1 MVRAEDTAG
10 NSLLPLG
17 DSRCRCFVNMWQR
30 RIELRASITE
40 SRLDSP
46 TGSPFFSIRFLARCG
61 TFPMNSAPDAPRPW
75 EAIPKWPRRAIT
87 CWLVFHLIA
96 IVSAPASV
104 APASELSRSIWGIC
118 RPYLQALY
126 LNHGYHFFAPDP
138 GESTLL
144 TFQVERADGSV
155 VQDTIP
161 RPEIWPRLMY
171 HRHFMLTESL
181 AFVASVSEAAEQ
193 AARPP
198 EPPSGA
204 SGDPTTLEVS
214 PPEVAIAPDAV
225 GGRPAGEVA
234 AEPPPVRGLLRD
246 WYHSYARCILEQYDG
261 ERVRLTRVV
270 HYLPEIQW
278 MQESIARGEPLTLS
292 ERESFEEFPIGTFTR
307 EDGPLEG
314 SEPREQ
320 QDFTDRPVPDMAL
333 TPAITGDRP

>member
-1 MVRAEDTAG
+1 M
-10 NSLLPLG
+10 S
-17 DSRCRCFVNMWQR
+17 S
-30 RIELRASITE
+30 S
-40 SRLDSP
+40 
-46 TGSPFFSIRFLARCG
+46 
-61 TFPMNSAPDAPRPW
+61 PDAPRRW

-87 CWLVFHLIA
+87 CWLLFHLIA
-96 IVSAPASV
+96 VVSAPASV
-104 APASELSRSIWGIC
+104 APASDLSRSVWGLC

-198 EPPSGA
+198 APPRDEA
-204 SGDPTTLEVS
+204 IDPR
-214 PPEVAIAPDAV
+214 PPEDNAPEVTIAPDAV
-225 GGRPAGEVA
+225 GGSPAGEA
-234 AEPPPVRGLLRD
+234 PPEPPPVRGLLRD
-246 WYHSYARCILEQYDG
+246 WYHSYARCILDQYDG
-261 ERVRLTRVV
+261 ERVTLTRVV
-270 HYLPEIQW
+270 HYLPEIEW

-292 ERESFEEFPIGTFTR
+292 ERESFEEFPIGTFTLK
-307 EDGPLEG
+307 DGPLDL
-314 SEPREQ
+314 PVQPEQ
-320 QDFTDRPVPDMAL
+320 QNFTDQPDPDMAL
-333 TPAITGDRP
+333 TPEITGGQP